1 MIHVAKKNK
10 TGIPDEQ
17 INKLTEKYISILELA
32 ANEYKNNI
40 NLI

>member
-10 TGIPDEQ
+10 TGISDEQ
-17 INKLTEKYISILELA
+17 VNKLTDKYISILELA